1 MRRTIL
7 GLSLAVALAGGAS
20 ASRAAQADPA
30 AGRVESFCNGVID
43 TVKGLKGAGA
53 QTRADQLRPLIEAHF
68 ELPVLAQ
75 FAVGQPWTSMTP
87 AERTSVVSGLS
98 RYTAARY
105 AQEFDSYS
113 GQRCTVDPA
122 VVTRGPDKLVKTRVT
137 EGGET
142 TSVDYRLR
150 EYGGAWKVVDVYF
163 KGVSQLA
170 TQRADFAGVLRT
182 SGASG
187 LVAKLNELTA
197 RMLAE
202 RR

>member
-1 MRRTIL
+1 MLKTVLR
-7 GLSLAVALAGGAS
+7 LSLTLALAGGAS
-20 ASRAAQADPA
+20 AQAVQADPA
-30 AGRVESFCNGVID
+30 AGRVEAFCNGVID

-53 QTRADQLRPLIEAHF
+53 RARADQLRPLIEGHF
-68 ELPVLAQ
+68 ELPIVAQ
-75 FAVGQPWTSMTP
+75 FAVGQSWTSMTP
-87 AERTSVVSGLS
+87 ADRTSVVAGLS

-105 AQEFDSYS
+105 AQEFETYS

-122 VVTRGPDKLVKTRVT
+122 VVTRGADKLVKTQVT

-163 KGVSQLA
+163 RGVSQLA

-182 SGASG
+182 SGAPG